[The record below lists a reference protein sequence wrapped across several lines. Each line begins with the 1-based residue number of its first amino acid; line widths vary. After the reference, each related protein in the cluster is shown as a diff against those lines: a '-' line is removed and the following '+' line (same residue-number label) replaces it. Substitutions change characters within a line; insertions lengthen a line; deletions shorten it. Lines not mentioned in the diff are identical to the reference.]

1 MSEQKQSDGREP
13 GRVDGDGVARALG
26 AYMMRREHVF
36 AEDTIRGARN
46 AWQSLRLFS
55 LVALVAALM
64 GVAAWAFLMCLD
76 AVTGFREAHLIC
88 FALLPAVGVFTAW
101 LYRRYGKDAARG
113 NNLVIDCAVSGRRI
127 PPVMAPFTFVCSVAT
142 HLAGGSAG
150 REGTAVQIGG
160 TIADAVSRLFKLGE
174 YDHQDLLM
182 AGISAAFGG
191 VFGTPLAGAF
201 FGMEMC
207 YIGKLHYAAGI
218 YCLVASFVG
227 DLVATMLG
235 APREA
240 YPIGLIPEFDARG
253 TAYAVIAGIACGVAA
268 RLFSAAIRAV
278 RHFYSSRIT
287 NYLAAA
293 LIGSLVLLGVYVAF
307 GLFRYA
313 GLSSWLIEAGFAG
326 EVTPVDA
333 LIKLVVTAFTLGAGF
348 QGGEV
353 TPLFGI
359 GAALG
364 GWLGLVLG
372 VQPSFMAALGLIG
385 IFGAALNVPITTIML
400 GVDLFGGYAA
410 PFYVIVSFVG
420 YIVAGHRGVYPAQRI
435 VTPKWRSL
443 DVDQGDT
450 VEAAIERHASETER
464 AEDPGRMAHAEHV
477 ADASEPSA
485 DEVNDA
491 SRSK

>member
-1 MSEQKQSDGREP
+1 MEHERRKIHPEIPLKDQRRMVSMD
-13 GRVDGDGVARALG
+13 AR
-26 AYMMRREHVF
+26 R
-36 AEDTIRGARN
+36 
-46 AWQSLRLFS
+46 SLRNVGESARLM
-55 LVALVAALM
+55 ALVVIVSVSM
-64 GVAAWAFLMCLD
+64 GAVAWLFLTCLD
-76 AVTGFREAHLIC
+76 AVTAFRAGHLAS

-101 LYRRYGKDAARG
+101 LYRTYGGEAARG
-113 NNLVIDCAVSGRRI
+113 NNLVIDSAITGRRI
-127 PPVMAPFTFVCSVAT
+127 PWVMAPFTFVCSVAT

-160 TIADAVSRLFKLGE
+160 TIADVVSKLCKLE
-174 YDHQDLLM
+174 PHDDQDLMM

-207 YIGKLHYAAGI
+207 YIGKLHYCAGI
-218 YCLVASFVG
+218 YCLVASFTG
-227 DLVATMLG
+227 DLVATALG

-240 YPIGLIPEFDARG
+240 YPIGLIPELDARG
-253 TAYAVIAGIACGVAA
+253 IVYAVIVGLVCGIAA

-278 RHFYSSRIT
+278 RRFYSGRIT
-287 NYLAAA
+287 GYLTAA
-293 LIGSLVLLGVYVAF
+293 LVGALVLLLVYVAF
-307 GLFRYA
+307 GLYRYA

-326 EVTPVDA
+326 ETTPLDA
-333 LIKLVVTAFTLGAGF
+333 AAKLVVTALTLGAGF

-364 GWLGLVLG
+364 GWLGQVLG
-372 VQPSFMAALGLIG
+372 VQPSFMAGLGLIG
-385 IFGAALNVPITTIML
+385 IFGSALNVPITTIML

-410 PFYVIVSFVG
+410 PYYVIVSFVG

-443 DVDQGDT
+443 GEDQGDT
-450 VEAAIERHASETER
+450 VEAAIERHGSELER
-464 AEDPGRMAHAEHV
+464 EDGDDHR
-477 ADASEPSA
+477 
-485 DEVNDA
+485 
-491 SRSK
+491 

>member
-1 MSEQKQSDGREP
+1 MLSMD
-13 GRVDGDGVARALG
+13 AR
-26 AYMMRREHVF
+26 R
-36 AEDTIRGARN
+36 
-46 AWQSLRLFS
+46 SLRNVRESARLMVLVVFVSVCMGAVAWLFLAS
-55 LVALVAALM
+55 LT
-64 GVAAWAFLMCLD
+64 
-76 AVTGFREAHLIC
+76 AVTAFREGHVLV
-88 FALLPAVGVFTAW
+88 FTLLPAVGVFTAW
-101 LYRRYGKDAARG
+101 LYRTYGGEAARG
-113 NNLVIDCAVSGRRI
+113 NNLVIDSAVTGRRI
-127 PPVMAPFTFVCSVAT
+127 PWVMAPFTFVCSVAT

-160 TIADAVSRLFKLGE
+160 TIADVVSKVCKLE
-174 YDHQDLLM
+174 PHDDQDLMM

-207 YIGKLHYAAGI
+207 YIGKLHYGAGI

-240 YPIGLIPEFDARG
+240 YPIGLMPELDARG
-253 TAYAVIAGIACGVAA
+253 IAYAVIAGIACGVAA

-333 LIKLVVTAFTLGAGF
+333 FIKLVVTAFTLGAGF

-443 DVDQGDT
+443 GVDQGDT

-464 AEDPGRMAHAEHV
+464 AEDPGHMAHPEHV

-485 DEVNDA
+485 DAVNDA

>member
-1 MSEQKQSDGREP
+1 MADRRYVDEDG
-13 GRVDGDGVARALG
+13 GRLDRAVRSARVLS
-26 AYMMRREHVF
+26 AYVVQHEHVF
-36 AEDTIRGARN
+36 AEDTLRGARN
-46 AWQSLRLFS
+46 AGQSLRLF
-55 LVALVAALM
+55 ALVVLVSVLM
-64 GVAAWAFLMCLD
+64 GVSAWAFLFCLE
-76 AVTGFREAHLIC
+76 AVTGFREGHLLC
-88 FALLPAVGVFTAW
+88 FALLPVVGVFTAW
-101 LYRRYGKDAARG
+101 LYRTHGHGAARG

-127 PPVMAPFTFVCSVAT
+127 PPIMAPFTFVCSVAT

-160 TIADAVSRLFKLGE
+160 TIADTVSRIFKLGE
-174 YDHQDLLM
+174 YDHKDLMM

-207 YIGKLHYAAGI
+207 YVGKLHYGAGI
-218 YCLVASFVG
+218 YCLVASFTG
-227 DLVATMLG
+227 NLVATALG
-235 APREA
+235 SPREA
-240 YPIGLIPEFDARG
+240 YPIGLVPELDARG
-253 TAYAVIAGIACGVAA
+253 IACAVIAGVACGIAA
-268 RLFSAAIRAV
+268 RLFSGAIRAA
-278 RHFYSSRIT
+278 RHFYSRRIT
-287 NYLAAA
+287 NYLVASLTGA
-293 LIGSLVLLGVYVAF
+293 LVLLGVYVVF
-307 GLFRYA
+307 GIYRYA

-326 EVTPVDA
+326 ETTPLDA
-333 LIKLVVTAFTLGAGF
+333 LVKLVVTALTLGAGF

-359 GAALG
+359 GASLG

-372 VQPSFMAALGLIG
+372 VQPSFMAGLGLIG

-400 GVDLFGGYAA
+400 GIDLFGGYAA

-443 DVDQGDT
+443 DEDQGGT
-450 VEAAIERHASETER
+450 VEAAIERHASE
-464 AEDPGRMAHAEHV
+464 AEHIEDTEHIAHVERV
-477 ADASEPSA
+477 ADSSAPSEIA
-485 DEVNDA
+485 VHDG